1 MQLLVGTPSSAP
13 CYTIRKRGRNVL
25 VQLQCISNAALA
37 DRPRSGAKLCSVV
50 YSGTPTPTGRKEF
63 PRQIFFELRH
73 PVEWRSIDGVEQTAS
88 SVALTLRSL
97 TILCRVQNILVAK
110 GFAFP
115 AKTPTPNNTSI
126 TALPLSTTSSYQ
138 KHCGL
143 RCISTDRGRAM
154 LCQAAR

>member
-1 MQLLVGTPSSAP
+1 MQRLLIVPEVVRNCAPSNSAD
-13 CYTIRKRGRNVL
+13 
-25 VQLQCISNAALA
+25 ADA
-37 DRPRSGAKLCSVV
+37 DRSERISSPN
-50 YSGTPTPTGRKEF
+50 
-63 PRQIFFELRH
+63 FFELR
-73 PVEWRSIDGVEQTAS
+73 EGVEQTAS

-138 KHCGL
+138 KHCAL